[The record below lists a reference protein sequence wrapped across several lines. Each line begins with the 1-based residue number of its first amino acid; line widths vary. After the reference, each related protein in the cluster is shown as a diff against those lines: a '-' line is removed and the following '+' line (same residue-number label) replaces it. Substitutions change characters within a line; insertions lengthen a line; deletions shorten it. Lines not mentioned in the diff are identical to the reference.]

1 MNALTTHWHS
11 AWQSLSGNASTA
23 HLPWLVLTMAVYL
36 AAMALYRRSGNH
48 PLLIPVFT
56 AVVVIVGVLL
66 ATGTSYASYR
76 SGVSLLGLLIGPAT
90 VALAI
95 PLYAQRERIRALWL
109 PISVALAVGCVVAL
123 LSALLIGWSL
133 GGIYAR
139 EVAKALPHLV
149 RGVITLGTPFTGHPR
164 ATTAWRL
171 YELAAGHKIET
182 HPRRGRLHEAP
193 PVPTTSVYSRSDG
206 VVAWQCSVQDA
217 RCSAHGEVENIE
229 VVASHFGLGMNP
241 AALYAIAD
249 RLAGPDLK
257 VLHQANAGLVQMDA
271 RKATKAREALRQ
283 FSCAELIE
291 KCKQAADLY
300 LTAELPLGNG
310 TQTPEQFCSIQ
321 SATAPALAGSGR
333 PGTTGAGRG

>member
-1 MNALTTHWHS
+1 MSALATHWHS

-76 SGVSLLGLLIGPAT
+76 SGVSLLGLLVGPAT

-133 GGIYAR
+133 GATVQTL
-139 EVAKALPHLV
+139 VALAPKSATIPIALPMAERFGGPASLAAVAVAITGIAGTMMAPLLIRLV
-149 RGVITLGTPFTGHPR
+149 R
-164 ATTAWRL
+164 
-171 YELAAGHKIET
+171 
-182 HPRRGRLHEAP
+182 
-193 PVPTTSVYSRSDG
+193 S
-206 VVAWQCSVQDA
+206 
-217 RCSAHGEVENIE
+217 
-229 VVASHFGLGMNP
+229 
-241 AALYAIAD
+241 
-249 RLAGPDLK
+249 
-257 VLHQANAGLVQMDA
+257 
-271 RKATKAREALRQ
+271 
-283 FSCAELIE
+283 
-291 KCKQAADLY
+291 
-300 LTAELPLGNG
+300 
-310 TQTPEQFCSIQ
+310 
-321 SATAPALAGSGR
+321 
-333 PGTTGAGRG
+333 